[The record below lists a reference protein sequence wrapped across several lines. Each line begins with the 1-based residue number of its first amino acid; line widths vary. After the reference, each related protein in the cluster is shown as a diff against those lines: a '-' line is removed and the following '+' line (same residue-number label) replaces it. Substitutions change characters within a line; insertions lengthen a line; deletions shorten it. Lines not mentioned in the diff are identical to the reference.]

1 MYRRRPRQ
9 QRRRRRRLRR
19 RQLLL
24 KQMVGSGISRPYVD
38 KRNRLMLG
46 SRIRK
51 KTLKQTGGFF
61 PIRPALTAAPLVLDL
76 LGKIIK

>member
-1 MYRRRPRQ
+1 
-9 QRRRRRRLRR
+9 
-19 RQLLL
+19 
-24 KQMVGSGISRPYVD
+24 MVGSSISRPYVD

-46 SRIRK
+46 SGIRK

-61 PIRPALTAAPLVLDL
+61 PIGPALTAAPLVLDL

>member
-1 MYRRRPRQ
+1 
-9 QRRRRRRLRR
+9 
-19 RQLLL
+19 
-24 KQMVGSGISRPYVD
+24 MVGSGISRPYVD

-46 SRIRK
+46 RGIRK

-61 PIRPALTAAPLVLDL
+61 PIGPALTAAPLVLDL